1 MRRSLFALACLA
13 LLSACGDSTQSLR
26 ELRLATLNT
35 DPYQA
40 ALANNYRQLSEET
53 LAASD
58 WDASEHFADK
68 GLAAAYGR
76 DIEPDTLVQWPV
88 DAEDEAQFTQAR
100 AQLME
105 AVGATKT
112 TQPAQAATA
121 LVQYDR
127 WLFLTSNGGDEAG
140 IHAAH
145 DAFAASLG
153 ALQQA
158 QAPEPGTVA
167 PTSEPQPQPAP
178 QAEAAPTPEPAK
190 PAEKPK
196 LDITV
201 LYFPFDSDSLGTSA
215 KKAIGGLV
223 EKIHA
228 ASAEARVT
236 INGHTDRAG
245 TDAYNLDLSER
256 RAHYVQR
263 ALVKAGIA
271 EKRTQAFGFGESDPA
286 VPTADGVREP
296 KNRRVEIVVE

>member
-35 DPYQA
+35 DPYQG
-40 ALANNYRQLSEET
+40 ALANSYRQLSEDT

-58 WDASEHFADK
+58 WNASEHFADK
-68 GLAAAYGR
+68 GLASAYGR
-76 DIEPDTLVQWPV
+76 DIEPDTLLQWPV

-105 AVGATKT
+105 AVAATKT
-112 TQPAQAATA
+112 TQPAQTATA
-121 LVQYDR
+121 LVQFDR
-127 WLFLTSNGGDEAG
+127 WLFLTSNGSDEAG

-145 DAFAASLG
+145 EAFAASLG

-158 QAPEPGTVA
+158 QAPEAGTTV
-167 PTSEPQPQPAP
+167 PTSEPQPLPEPLAAPAP
-178 QAEAAPTPEPAK
+178 APEAAAPP
-190 PAEKPK
+190 EKPK

-215 KKAIGGLV
+215 KKVIGGLV
-223 EKIHA
+223 EKIRT
-228 ASAEARVT
+228 ASAEARIT

-245 TDAYNLDLSER
+245 SEPYNINLSER

-263 ALVKAGIA
+263 ALVKAGIP

-286 VPTADGVREP
+286 VATADDVREA